1 MANAW
6 YWEKFVMGMRLVY
19 RYLPLSERMKLRHTY
34 WLAYRIPAL
43 RSVVRSAERQVLV
56 ELKLMPAPTETV
68 TPSSDSFQSS
78 GPVCGSGNGEQV
90 AASGAAAIAMPSRP
104 WRIHMGT
111 RAVGY
116 VPLRHDAPPRTA
128 PDVTLLAFYLPQF
141 HPIPENDAWW
151 GKGFTE
157 WTNVGRAQPQVEGQY
172 QPHLP
177 GELGYYDLRVPG
189 VQERQVELAKRFGI
203 GGFCFYFYWFAG
215 KRLLEAPLLQYLDNP
230 RCDLPFALC
239 WANENWT
246 RRWDGYE
253 SDVLIAQAY
262 SPEDDIAF
270 IDHVARYMRDPRY
283 VRVDGRP
290 LLLVYRP
297 SLLPD
302 PRATAQRWRARC
314 RELGIGDLFICLT
327 SAFDRLDPATIGF
340 DAMVEFPPNNSAP
353 PQLTNTVRK
362 FNPNFAG
369 NVFDWRCFIERS
381 RNYTDPGHTFF
392 RGVNPGWDNEARKP
406 GVSNIFVHASPRGY
420 EEWLVNAMRDTKSR
434 FASPDKRLVFINA
447 WNEWA
452 EGAHLEPDTRL
463 GYAWLDATRRAVEKV
478 SDAALPATGPRKVC
492 VIVHAYYVEL
502 LPEIFELL
510 SRWTVPHRVIITTV
524 PEREAGVREA
534 IAATGAEA
542 ECRVF
547 ENRGRDVLPFLRVAN
562 ELADA
567 GEELIVKLHTKRS
580 LHRADGDIWRRDLLT
595 KLIAAENAT
604 RIYEAFRDA
613 PRLGM
618 VAPDG
623 HILRMDF
630 YWGSN
635 QDSVHYLCR
644 LMGVAQVDPCADVF
658 AAGSMFW
665 IRVPALRPLLDI
677 HLDEAEF
684 ESESGQVD
692 GTMAHAIERCFS
704 VSVRAAGNYLASTHN
719 PSVNAA
725 PEEDD
730 YAFAESNRGHAT

>member
-1 MANAW
+1 MA
-6 YWEKFVMGMRLVY
+6 MRLIY
-19 RYLPLSERMKLRHTY
+19 RYAPLSERAKLRHTY
-34 WLAYRIPAL
+34 WLAYRFPAL
-43 RSVVRSAERQVLV
+43 RNVVRTAERQVLV
-56 ELKLMPAPTETV
+56 ELNLAPDPHQPPAP
-68 TPSSDSFQSS
+68 
-78 GPVCGSGNGEQV
+78 
-90 AASGAAAIAMPSRP
+90 AAPLSEPGVVPLAAAVAVECSAAAAAAPARR
-104 WRIHMGT
+104 RIHSAT

-116 VPLRHDAPPRTA
+116 VPLRHAAPPA
-128 PDVTLLAFYLPQF
+128 VQPACKLLAFYLPQF
-141 HPIPENDAWW
+141 HPFPENDAWW

-157 WTNVGRAQPQVEGQY
+157 WSNVGRAMPQVEGQY

-177 GELGYYDLRVPG
+177 GELGYYDLRVPA
-189 VQERQVELAKRFGI
+189 VQERQVELARLHGV

-215 KRLLEAPLLQYLDNP
+215 KRLMEEPILQYLENP

-246 RRWDGYE
+246 RRWDGYDD
-253 SDVLIAQAY
+253 DVLIAQDY
-262 SPEDDIAF
+262 SPADDIAF
-270 IDHVARYMRDPRY
+270 IEHVARYMRDPRY

-302 PRATAQRWRARC
+302 PRATAQRWRERC
-314 RELGIGDLFICLT
+314 RALGLGDIYICLT
-327 SAFDRLDPATIGF
+327 SAFDRLDPAAIGF

-353 PQLTNTVRK
+353 PQLTDKVYK
-362 FNPNFAG
+362 FNPGFSG

-381 RNYTDPGHTFF
+381 RNYADPGHVFF

-420 EEWLVNAMRDTKSR
+420 EEWLVNAMRDTVKR
-434 FASPDKRLVFINA
+434 FPREDQRLVFINA

-452 EGAHLEPDTRL
+452 EGAHLEPDVRL

-478 SDAALPATGPRKVC
+478 SQPAAAPAPAERKVC
-492 VIVHAYYVEL
+492 VIIHAYYPEL
-502 LPEIFELL
+502 LQEIFELL
-510 SRWTVPHRVIITTV
+510 ARWEVPHRVIITTV
-524 PEREAGVREA
+524 PEREAEVRSQLQAAGV
-534 IAATGAEA
+534 EA

-595 KLIAAENAT
+595 KLIAVDNAR
-604 RIYEAFRDA
+604 RIHEAFRSTA
-613 PRLGM
+613 QLGM
-618 VAPDG
+618 VAPEG
-623 HILRMDF
+623 HILPMNF

-635 QDSVHYLCR
+635 QRNVHYLCR
-644 LMGVAQVDPCADVF
+644 LMGVAHAEPSTDAF

-665 IRVPALRPLLDI
+665 IRVSALRPLLDVHI
-677 HLDEAEF
+677 DEAEF
-684 ESESGQVD
+684 EPELGQVD
-692 GTMAHAIERCFS
+692 GTMAHAIERCFTL
-704 VSVRAAGNYLASTHN
+704 SVRAAGAYMASTQEPLAS
-719 PSVNAA
+719 AMA
-725 PEEDD
+725 QEAE
-730 YAFAESNRGHAT
+730 YAYADSSRSPAV